1 MRFDNFCIHFLLA
14 LFNIIY
20 TCIYESLNY
29 ARIIKNFPKI
39 FVFLWTFA
47 YLCITFKTKNN

>member
-1 MRFDNFCIHFLLA
+1 MRFDIFCIYFLLA

-20 TCIYESLNY
+20 IYESLNY

>member
-14 LFNIIY
+14 LFNNIY
-20 TCIYESLNY
+20 ICIYESLNY